1 MNVRIPRPVLHRRGG
16 HGTLGMSLRELVD
29 MVAQAKELGYD
40 LDKTRVCSARQRDKG
55 LIDIFFVE
63 GNE

>member
-1 MNVRIPRPVLHRRGG
+1 MNRPPLHRRGG
-16 HGTLGMSLRELVD
+16 HAELGMSLRELEN
-29 MVAQAKELGYD
+29 MVAQANELGYD
-40 LDKTRVCSARQRDKG
+40 KDKTRVCTALQRPKG